1 MSSGNPFSDL
11 FTSPRMYPWRIDLTN
26 GSALFVEMNE
36 ASYRSSRFLDHRIV
50 RPESLA
56 IEVGLDKLLSKFQT
70 EKDDLPNKTMSVIFH
85 TGYCGSTL
93 LSRCI
98 EETSPS
104 VVLRE
109 PDPLKTLALQ
119 KSELA
124 RNTKRQKEWEQLMRL
139 FVFLCSRTFSPE
151 QRPVVKS
158 TSFGINLMPELL
170 QLNSRYRAIFLHS
183 PLKEVLLST
192 VKDPLRSDEA
202 RFKLHVSAPFTN
214 SLFDRLGPTLEVDQL
229 SDMQVIAL
237 LWCAYVSQY
246 VALIETGEYSDQ
258 IRAIDFNQLLS
269 QPVMMLENMYEFL
282 GASIPRASIQNI
294 TSSDVWST
302 YSKAKDEQIKFG
314 KSEREANLRLA
325 YERHEHEI
333 DGVLAWLH
341 KKISPPFNLTRL
353 PQMLTDDEA

>member
-1 MSSGNPFSDL
+1 MSLENPFSDL
-11 FTSPRMYPWRIDLTN
+11 FTSPRMYPWRIDLIS

-56 IEVGLDKLLSKFQT
+56 IEVGIDKLLAKFKT
-70 EKDDLPNKTMSVIFH
+70 EKNDLPNKTMSVIFH

-104 VVLRE
+104 IVLRE
-109 PDPLKTLALQ
+109 PDPLKSLALQ

-124 RNTKRQKEWEQLMRL
+124 RDIERQQEWDQLMRL
-139 FVFLCSRTFSPE
+139 LVFLWSRTFSPE

-158 TSFGINLMPELL
+158 TSFCINLMPDLL
-170 QLNSRYRAIFLHS
+170 RLDSRYRAIFLYS
-183 PLKEVLLST
+183 PLKEFLLST
-192 VKDPLRSDEA
+192 VKDPLRSEEA
-202 RFKLHVSAPFTN
+202 RFKLQVSAPFTK
-214 SLFDRLGPTLEVDQL
+214 SLFDKLGPTLEVDQL
-229 SDMQVIAL
+229 SDMQAVAL
-237 LWCAYVSQY
+237 LWCAYVGQY
-246 VALIETGEYSDQ
+246 VDLIEKGEYSDQ

-269 QPVMMLENMYEFL
+269 QPVVILEIMYEFL

-302 YSKAKDEQIKFG
+302 YSKAKDGQRKFG
-314 KSEREANLRLA
+314 KWEREANLRLA
-325 YERHEHEI
+325 YKRHEQEI
-333 DGVLAWLH
+333 EGVLAWLH
-341 KKISPPFNLTRL
+341 NKVSPPFDLTRL
-353 PQMLTDDEA
+353 PQTLTDNAA